1 MHADPYAVTQA
12 ISNVIENAIKYTAEG
27 RVEIRLRQETER
39 AVVVVRDTGIG
50 IGAEFLP
57 RVFDEFSQEVSGYG
71 RPYEGTGLGLSL
83 AKKFVEASGGTITV
97 ESRKGRGSAFTLAF
111 PLAAGGPPAAS
122 PPPLPV
128 LLVEDDRMTR
138 EFMRTLLGQG
148 FTVHTASD
156 AAEAWAVLDHRPVSL
171 ILMDLTLAGPVD
183 GLELTR
189 QLRRTERWRTIPI
202 IALTAHTSDRDRED
216 ALAAGCD
223 AFLAKPFEGDALTAT
238 MRGLLRR

>member
-1 MHADPYAVTQA
+1 
-12 ISNVIENAIKYTAEG
+12 
-27 RVEIRLRQETER
+27 
-39 AVVVVRDTGIG
+39 
-50 IGAEFLP
+50 
-57 RVFDEFSQEVSGYG
+57 VSGYG

-111 PLAAGGPPAAS
+111 PLAAGGPPSAA

-128 LLVEDDRMTR
+128 LLVEDDRLTR
-138 EFMRTLLGQG
+138 EFMRTLLGTG
-148 FTVHTASD
+148 FTVHTAND
-156 AAEAWAVLDHRPVSL
+156 AAEAWAVLDHRPVAL
-171 ILMDLTLAGPVD
+171 ILMDLTLAGPVG

-189 QLRRTERWRTIPI
+189 QLRRTERWRTLPI
-202 IALTAHTSDRDRED
+202 IALTAHASAQDRED

-223 AFLAKPFEGDALTAT
+223 AYLTKPFEGDALTAT

>member
-1 MHADPYAVTQA
+1 VEVRVRQQA
-12 ISNVIENAIKYTAEG
+12 ERGVI
-27 RVEIRLRQETER
+27 
-39 AVVVVRDTGIG
+39 VVRDTGIG
-50 IGAEFLP
+50 ISAEFLP
-57 RVFDEFSQEVSGYG
+57 RVFEEFSQEVSGYG

-111 PLAAGGPPAAS
+111 PLTGAVPPSSAPA
-122 PPPLPV
+122 LPI
-128 LLVEDDRMTR
+128 LLVEDDRLTR
-138 EFMRTLLGQG
+138 EFMRTLLGPD
-148 FTVHTASD
+148 FTVHTAGD
-156 AAEAWAVLDHRPVSL
+156 AAEARAVLDREPVAL

-189 QLRRTERWRTIPI
+189 QLRRTERWRATPI
-202 IALTAHTSDRDRED
+202 IAVTAHASDHARED

-223 AFLAKPFEGDALTAT
+223 AYLVKPLDSDALAAT